1 MTKQPEIIRREFI
14 RVIAE
19 DFIASNI
26 INETILDRKVAD
38 EILKEVAGK
47 LGILNLPTYAG
58 EGYNG
63 IAYISGDKVYKLT
76 IDPTEAIE
84 ALKIKGKRNKLL
96 ADVYQVYEIDK
107 RGVDKKIFLIIC
119 EKLTVD
125 PTKFDSLFESL
136 DEILKGRFGHKFFAV
151 AFVDMATSKPK
162 VYDYFAPDIENVL
175 NNHPN
180 EKHFYNS
187 LLNIAKELKSNNM
200 DSLDLSANN
209 LGYKKN
215 GQIGFFDYG
224 MTGDDSK
231 PNADVLALE
240 NKVVDEAVED
250 IERHLQRQDTNIND
264 FAAKVA
270 NKLGYT
276 IVKNFGKG
284 TQGYAF
290 DIGNNKIL
298 KITSD
303 KGEAIEASRLVGKN
317 TKHIGRF
324 YGSYRLNEPNDK
336 IYIIVREKLEVDP
349 ERVVDIIADFMGF
362 MDLSPA
368 GWSEVS
374 NMIKNGDRPKFNQ
387 IVKNATK
394 IQDAQIKRH
403 VGLMLAVIKEL
414 MDNGVRSADF
424 TEDNFGYRNGV
435 LAYYDLGYSAH
446 KEMDSVGLL
455 TLENAILERVMSY
468 MPNAKAV
475 GIKKKCQINGNGDG
489 TSTACN
495 QGDINAIVTQTIKEE
510 LNKLSEIDA
519 YHGTSRN
526 SNFNAFSL
534 KKIGSSDGREL
545 GGWGFYFTNDPQVA
559 SIYGDKIMNVRLRDG
574 RYLNF
579 DETIDDHVASYIL
592 SRGRN
597 AGLSDSDVEQFQT
610 DFYDESY
617 RYDITNKQVYEWL
630 AAVLGSNKAASQFLS
645 KAGYVGNMMSDKTN
659 PDATNYI
666 VFDPTSIKIIDDG
679 DEMYEALNENSAVS
693 AMKAKLES
701 LKSQF
706 AEAGQK
712 IYNEWEQDHE
722 GYDEMYGSGGI
733 CDDIADEMC
742 DVVSRNSGY
751 GCFTR
756 YSEYECHTSI
766 YVYDT
771 PNKILMHVDISPY
784 NYETGGGYTWKKIPD
799 VRFQPEMVEIQ
810 DMSGYWD
817 EFFDEDGEVTEISE
831 SLIKEILS
839 EAERKEKVE
848 FGVLMLDFEIT
859 NWEEITSMIEKDD
872 IYDEPTFGIEK
883 DPHVTILYGFHSEVD
898 ANQVRAIV
906 ESIVDISKPIEI
918 ELKEVSHFETPDFDV
933 VKFDVVPT
941 GTLKKLN
948 KALKELPYTNRFKD
962 YHPHMTISYV
972 KKGTGK
978 KYGKKFKKNIK
989 LQSDKLIFSTKD
1001 NKKTVLKP
1009 KKGKINE
1016 NIANIDML
1024 PFKNDIELAGGKIY
1038 SVGGAVRDGM
1048 LNKPSKDL
1056 DLLITGVPL
1065 EDIEK
1070 ILSKYGR
1077 VDNVGKSFGIIK
1089 FTTPQTGELDIAV
1102 PRTERATGQGG
1113 YQGFEVTSD
1122 HTLPIEKDLE
1132 RRDFTIN
1139 AIAKDSH
1146 GQVIDPYGGSQDIK
1160 DKLIRMVNPKAFS
1173 EDPLR
1178 MLRAVQFASRFDF
1191 KIEPETLKAIQQ
1203 NASKIREISPERI
1216 LIEFDKI
1223 VKKGKPAVGAQLL
1236 QETGLYQQIFSI
1248 DSPVNVAE
1256 FNNVKTM
1263 GEFIYQLTKYGIPN
1277 PAEFYKNS
1285 LKGDLT
1291 TYNEMKALELAFRDD
1306 SDNAVK
1312 NKLTVFNMY
1321 KVYPNSI
1328 NSEII
1333 PDKIK
1338 DNIKEMR
1345 SMGMPFS
1352 LRELQVNGNDLLPL
1366 GYSGKQ
1372 IGDIL
1377 KKLLLDIY
1385 SGKQRNN
1392 KEILLRQIVPQ
1403 EPQ

>member
-1 MTKQPEIIRREFI
+1 MSKQPEIIRREFI

-38 EILKEVAGK
+38 EILKDVVGK
-47 LGILNLPTYAG
+47 LGILKLPTYAG

-76 IDPTEAIE
+76 IDPSEAIE

-107 RGVDKKIFLIIC
+107 RGVNKKVFLIIC

-125 PTKFDSLFESL
+125 PTKFDTLFENL
-136 DEILKGRFGHKFFAV
+136 DDLLQSRFGHKFFAV
-151 AFVDMATSKPK
+151 AFIDMATSKPQM
-162 VYDYFAPDIENVL
+162 YEHFAADIEHLL
-175 NNHPN
+175 NDYPN

-187 LLNIAKELKSNNM
+187 LLNIVKELKSNNM
-200 DSLDLSANN
+200 KSLDLSANN

-224 MTGDDSK
+224 MTGDKDK

-240 NKVVDEAVED
+240 NVVVDEAVED
-250 IERHLQRQDTNIND
+250 IERHLMRQNSNIND
-264 FAAKVA
+264 FATKVA
-270 NKLGYT
+270 NKLGHS
-276 IVKNFGKG
+276 IVANLGKG

-290 DIGNNKIL
+290 DIGGNKIL

-303 KGEAIEASRLVGKN
+303 RGEAIEASRLVGKN

-336 IYIIVREKLEVDP
+336 IYIILREKLDVDP
-349 ERVVDIIADFMGF
+349 ERVIDIIADFMGF

-368 GWSEVS
+368 GWSQIAD
-374 NMIKNGDRPKFNQ
+374 MIKKSDRPAFNE
-387 IVKNATK
+387 IVKKSAT
-394 IQDAQIKRH
+394 IQNPQLKRN

-414 MDNGVRSADF
+414 MDHGVRSADF
-424 TEDNFGYRNGV
+424 TEENFGFRKGV

-446 KEMDSVGLL
+446 KEMDQVELL
-455 TLENAILERVMSY
+455 KLENAILERVMTY
-468 MPNAKAV
+468 MPDAKAV

-489 TSTACN
+489 TSTPCN

-510 LNKLSEIDA
+510 LSRVSEIDA
-519 YHGTSRN
+519 YHGTS
-526 SNFNAFSL
+526 SKSKFNAFSL

-559 SIYGDKIMNVRLRDG
+559 SIYGDKILNVQLRDG

-579 DETIDDHVASYIL
+579 DETIDDHLASYIL
-592 SRGRN
+592 GRGRN
-597 AGLSDSDVEQFQT
+597 LGLSDIDIEQFQS

-630 AAVLGSNKAASQFLS
+630 AAVLGSNKAASMFLS

-666 VFDPTSIKIIDDG
+666 VFEPSSIKIVDDT
-679 DEMYEALNENSAVS
+679 DEMYESLNENSPVLALKS
-693 AMKAKLES
+693 KLES
-701 LKSQF
+701 LKTQF
-706 AEAGQK
+706 ATVAQEV
-712 IYNEWEQDHE
+712 YNEWEQDHE

-733 CDDIADEMC
+733 CDDIADKMC
-742 DVVSRNSGY
+742 DVVTSNSDY

-771 PNKILMHVDISPY
+771 ANRILMHVDISPY

-799 VRFQPEMVEIQ
+799 VKFQPEMVEIQ

-817 EFFDEDGEVTEISE
+817 EFMDQDGEVQDMAEP
-831 SLIKEILS
+831 LIKEMLA

-848 FGVLMLDFEIT
+848 FGVLMLEIKVS
-859 NWEEITSMIEKDD
+859 NWDEITSMIEKDD
-872 IYDEPTFGIEK
+872 IYDKPTFGIEK
-883 DPHVTILYGFHSEVD
+883 DPHITILYGFHDGVD

-906 ESIVDISKPIEI
+906 ESIIDISKPIEI

-941 GTLKKLN
+941 QTLKNLN

-989 LQSDKLIFSTKD
+989 LQSEKLVFSTKD
-1001 NKKTVLKP
+1001 KKKTVLKP

-1016 NIANIDML
+1016 NIANLDML

-1070 ILSKYGR
+1070 ILAKYGR

-1146 GQVIDPYGGSQDIK
+1146 GQMIDPYGGSQDIK

-1191 KIEPETLKAIQQ
+1191 KIEPQTLKAIQQ
-1203 NASKIREISPERI
+1203 NAFKIREISPERI

-1223 VKKGKPAVGAQLL
+1223 VKKGKPTVGAQLL
-1236 QETGLYQQIFSI
+1236 KETGLYEQIFSVDTEI
-1248 DSPVNVAE
+1248 NVAE

-1291 TYNEMKALELAFRDD
+1291 TYNEMRALELAFKDD
-1306 SDNAVK
+1306 SDSAVK
-1312 NKLTVFNMY
+1312 NKITVFNMY
-1321 KVYPNSI
+1321 KIYPDAI
-1328 NSEII
+1328 NSQII

-1338 DNIKEMR
+1338 DSIKEMR

-1352 LRELQVNGNDLLPL
+1352 LRELQVNGNDLLAL
-1366 GYSGKQ
+1366 GYSGQQ
-1372 IGDIL
+1372 IGEIL
-1377 KKLLLDIY
+1377 KKLLFDIY